1 MQERGREGHARGVR
15 HATCMQSMGHANV
28 TCSSVWRDSR
38 LKVLTP
44 LWLFQQ
50 GKKATTEQERR
61 GTIKGK
67 GGEKTRIGK
76 APRQTDRPGLT
87 PVCNL
92 TKWAP
97 GKLYRGA
104 QWRRG
109 IACGVSFPVCIEI

>member
-1 MQERGREGHARGVR
+1 MARQQAESFDAIVVISAGKEGDNRAGEKREE
-15 HATCMQSMGHANV
+15 
-28 TCSSVWRDSR
+28 D
-38 LKVLTP
+38 
-44 LWLFQQ
+44 Q
-50 GKKATTEQERR
+50 G
-61 GTIKGK
+61 
-67 GGEKTRIGK
+67 KTRIGK

>member
-1 MQERGREGHARGVR
+1 MARQQAESFDAIVVISAGKETDNRAEEQRE
-15 HATCMQSMGHANV
+15 
-28 TCSSVWRDSR
+28 D
-38 LKVLTP
+38 
-44 LWLFQQ
+44 Q
-50 GKKATTEQERR
+50 G
-61 GTIKGK
+61 
-67 GGEKTRIGK
+67 KTRIGK
-76 APRQTDRPGLT
+76 APRQIDRPGLT

>member
-1 MQERGREGHARGVR
+1 
-15 HATCMQSMGHANV
+15 MQSMGHANV

-50 GKKATTEQERR
+50 GKKATTEQESR
-61 GTIKGK
+61 GRIKGK
-67 GGEKTRIGK
+67 GGEGRENSN
-76 APRQTDRPGLT
+76 RQGA
-87 PVCNL
+87 CNL